1 MLKLSNM
8 TKVPSKLQGILWSR
22 DVTELDIKKDK
33 KYIIHQILAYG
44 SWNHLKWLFKN
55 YKVGEI
61 RKVFIE
67 HPAKDYTEKT
77 FNFIE
82 RIVLEISSKG
92 IDKRYYVKTYPR
104 IIG

>member
-55 YKVGEI
+55 YKEGEI

-104 IIG
+104 